1 MRQSISIN
9 PVILSGNE
17 LFCTLNFW
25 AKLQLDDVIEV
36 LLGVGLKFTKLADKG
51 RFTEKNYNACFINGN
66 IFNFTSVEK
75 EKEEE
80 KQVSKS

>member
-51 RFTEKNYNACFINGN
+51 RFTEKITMLAL
-66 IFNFTSVEK
+66 
-75 EKEEE
+75 
-80 KQVSKS
+80 

>member
-25 AKLQLDDVIEV
+25 AKLPLDDVIEV
-36 LLGVGLKFTKLADKG
+36 LLGGLGVGLKFTKLADKG
-51 RFTEKNYNACFINGN
+51 RFTEKITMLAL
-66 IFNFTSVEK
+66 
-75 EKEEE
+75 
-80 KQVSKS
+80 